1 MTTPRVRAIVKKLA
15 KLDGHDPSEFG
26 AQSLRIGGAIDVQPG
41 GELLLQAKGR
51 WASDI
56 GKIYA
61 RMTRRAQIA
70 ASDLMFGSHSPD
82 LEEMFPGFAEPA
94 R

>member
-1 MTTPRVRAIVKKLA
+1 M
-15 KLDGHDPSEFG
+15 
-26 AQSLRIGGAIDVQPG
+26 RIGGAIDVQPG

-56 GKIYA
+56 GKIYT

-70 ASDLMFGSHSPD
+70 ASDCMFGQNSPD
-82 LEEMFPGFAEPA
+82 LEEIFPGFAEPT